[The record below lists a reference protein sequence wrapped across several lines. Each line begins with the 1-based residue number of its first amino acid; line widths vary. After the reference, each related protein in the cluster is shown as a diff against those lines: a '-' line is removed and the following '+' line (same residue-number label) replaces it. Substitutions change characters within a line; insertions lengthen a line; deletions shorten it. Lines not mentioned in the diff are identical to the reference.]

1 MKAITCS
8 KYGPID
14 EVLSY
19 REVEKPVPGDN
30 DVLVKILASSVNY
43 NSLFQVQGFGLMRS
57 LKMKFTSQAIHIPGN
72 DVAGRV
78 EAVGRGVTRF
88 KPGDSVFADT
98 FAAGMGAYAEYI
110 KLPEDLLVA
119 KPVNLTFEQA
129 GVVPEAACVA
139 LQGLR
144 LGGIRAGQQVLVY
157 GASGGIG
164 TFAVQI
170 AKSFGAGVTG
180 VCSTRN
186 LDLVRSLGAE
196 HVIDYTVEDFT
207 RGSHKYDLILA
218 TTGYR
223 SIFAF
228 RRALKPGGHHVVTG
242 ATMTGSKT
250 LAQLGEAMLLGPL
263 VGLPGGRKMSV
274 LSAKPSREDLTFI
287 KDLIE
292 AGKVKPVIDRQ
303 FTLQEVPEALKY
315 YAGGHARGKI
325 SIKID
330 SGD

>member
-8 KYGPID
+8 KYGPIN
-14 EVLSY
+14 EVLSC

-30 DVLVKILASSVNY
+30 DVLVRILASSVNY
-43 NSLFQVQGFGLMRS
+43 NSLFQVQGFPVMRA
-57 LKMKFTSQAIHIPGN
+57 LKMNPYKGEGHIPCN
-72 DVAGRV
+72 DIAGRV
-78 EAVGRGVTRF
+78 EAVGSSVTRF
-88 KPGDSVFADT
+88 KPGDAVIADT
-98 FAAGMGAYAEYI
+98 FAAGMGALAEYI
-110 KLPEDLLVA
+110 KLPEDLLVT
-119 KPVNLTFEQA
+119 KPRNLSFAQA
-129 GVVPEAACVA
+129 GVVPKAACVA

-144 LGGIRAGQQVLVY
+144 KGSIQVGQQVLIY

-170 AKSFGAGVTG
+170 AKAFGAEVTG

-186 LDLVRSLGAE
+186 LELVTSQGADK
-196 HVIDYTVEDFT
+196 VIDYTQEDFT
-207 RGSHKYDLILA
+207 RGSRKYDLILA

-242 ATMTGSKT
+242 ATMSGSKT
-250 LAQLGEAMLLGPL
+250 LAQLIEAILLGPL

-274 LSAKPSREDLTFI
+274 LSAKPSWEDLTFI
-287 KDLIE
+287 KKLIE
-292 AGKVKPVIDRQ
+292 ADKVKPVIDRQ
-303 FTLQEVPEALKY
+303 FRLQEVPEALKY
-315 YAGGHARGKI
+315 YAGGHARGKV
-325 SIKID
+325 SIMIG

>member
-1 MKAITCS
+1 MKAIVCS

-14 EVLSY
+14 EVLSI
-19 REVEKPVPGDN
+19 REVEKPVPGDG

-43 NSLFQVQGFGLMRS
+43 NSLFQVQGFGLMRT
-57 LKMKFTSQAIHIPGN
+57 LKMKFSNQPTHIPGN
-72 DVAGRV
+72 DIAGRV
-78 EAVGRGVTRF
+78 EAVGRSVTRF
-88 KPGDSVFADT
+88 KAGDAVFADT
-98 FAAGMGAYAEYI
+98 FAAGMGAFAEYI
-110 KLPEDLLVA
+110 KLPEDMLVA
-119 KPVNLTFEQA
+119 KPVNLTFAQA

-144 LGGIRAGQQVLVY
+144 LGGIRVGQQVLVY

-170 AKSFGAGVTG
+170 AKTFGAEVTG

-186 LDLVRSLGAE
+186 LELVRSLGAD
-196 HVIDYTVEDFT
+196 HVIDYLQEDFS
-207 RGSHKYDLILA
+207 RGSRKYDLILA

-228 RRALKPGGHHVVTG
+228 RRALKPGGRHVVTG
-242 ATMTGSKT
+242 ATMRGSKT

-274 LSAKPSREDLTFI
+274 LAAKPSREDLTFI
-287 KDLIE
+287 KELIE
-292 AGKVKPVIDRQ
+292 AGKLKPVIDRQ
-303 FTLQEVPEALKY
+303 FTLQEVPVALKY
-315 YAGGHARGKI
+315 YAGGHARGKVSI
-325 SIKID
+325 SIG
-330 SGD
+330 SGE